1 MEEKI
6 EKALG
11 LFLRLDQLG
20 KSLTAMQLGLR
31 AVPTDHADIRGAF
44 LRCAATKGG
53 EEFLDT
59 VIEEME
65 DDIANNTTEES

>member
-11 LFLRLDQLG
+11 LFLRLDKLG
-20 KSLTAMQLGLR
+20 KSLTAMQIGLR

-44 LRCAATKGG
+44 LKCAVASG
-53 EEFLDT
+53 EDFLDI

-65 DDIANNTTEES
+65 DDLANNANKMP